1 MEWLTDPKV
10 YKETVIALEKLAGK
24 VAQPG
29 SASRAAEVILNIAT
43 DGLSPS
49 NDDKIIAVQHAEQA
63 A

>member
-1 MEWLTDPKV
+1 
-10 YKETVIALEKLAGK
+10 
-24 VAQPG
+24 
-29 SASRAAEVILNIAT
+29 VILNIAT

>member
-1 MEWLTDPKV
+1 VEWLTDPKV
-10 YKETVIALEKLAGK
+10 YKETVTALEKLAGK

-49 NDDKIIAVQHAEQA
+49 NDDKTITVQHAEQA